1 MSTIFL
7 SYRRDDSAGFAGRLS
22 DALEVKFGA
31 GTVFRD
37 VDDIHPGEDFV
48 AAINSQLDEVN
59 VVLVMIGPH
68 WLAADA
74 NGQRRLDKADD
85 FVRLEI
91 QAALSSGKHVIP
103 LLVGGALMPTEA
115 ELPSEIAG
123 LARHQAVALLDAD
136 WKADVARLVES
147 LRPELAGSAGAGRL
161 RRRILFGL
169 GAAGLA
175 LAVTVLL
182 IRLWTPP
189 RPSQPVALTPPSAA
203 ALPTPAPVL
212 RPPGSQTGTPAQ
224 AITKTPTAVPKPAP
238 TVAIAGRW
246 SARVKYDWGD
256 AYNEVF
262 EFKLRN
268 GQVRGTAGFL
278 EYPRIIEEG
287 RLQGRWLSF
296 LTHTNETLGDQP
308 AKESTNRYEGEVVRE
323 GNTDRIHFT
332 LETTGG
338 YSSHLP
344 VEFVAQRATK

>member
-1 MSTIFL
+1 LSTIFL

-48 AAINSQLDEVN
+48 AAINSQLDEVK

-68 WLAADA
+68 WLTADA

-103 LLVGGALMPTEA
+103 LLVGGAMMPTEA
-115 ELPSEIAG
+115 DLPSDIAG
-123 LARHQAVALLDAD
+123 LARHQAVALSDAD
-136 WKADVARLVES
+136 WKADIARLVEN
-147 LRPELAGSAGAGRL
+147 LRPELAGSAGAGRPS
-161 RRRILFGL
+161 RRILLGL
-169 GAAGLA
+169 GAVGLA

-182 IRLWTPP
+182 FRIWTPP
-189 RPSQPVALTPPSAA
+189 RPSQPAVLTP
-203 ALPTPAPVL
+203 
-212 RPPGSQTGTPAQ
+212 
-224 AITKTPTAVPKPAP
+224 PTAVPLPPRAQSAAPVP
-238 TVAIAGRW
+238 TVDIAGRW

-308 AKESTNRYEGEVVRE
+308 AKESTNRYEGELVRE
-323 GNTDRIHFT
+323 GNTDRIRFT

-338 YSSHLP
+338 YSSHVP
-344 VEFVAQRATK
+344 VEFVAQRAAK

>member
-48 AAINSQLDEVN
+48 AAINSQLDEVKA
-59 VVLVMIGPH
+59 VLVMIGPH
-68 WLAADA
+68 WLTDDAD
-74 NGQRRLDKADD
+74 GQRRLDKADD

-103 LLVGGALMPTEA
+103 LLVGGAKMPTEA

-147 LRPELAGSAGAGRL
+147 LRPELAGSAGAGWL

-175 LAVTVLL
+175 LAVTVLS
-182 IRLWTPP
+182 IRLWTPQ
-189 RPSQPVALTPPSAA
+189 RPSQPVALTPP
-203 ALPTPAPVL
+203 
-212 RPPGSQTGTPAQ
+212 
-224 AITKTPTAVPKPAP
+224 TAVPLPPRVQSVAPAP
-238 TVAIAGRW
+238 TVDIAGRW
-246 SARVKYDWGD
+246 NAHVKYDWGD

-278 EYPRIIEEG
+278 QYPRIIEDG
-287 RLQGRWLSF
+287 RLQGRWLTF
-296 LTHTNETLGDQP
+296 LTHTNESLGDEP
-308 AKESTNRYEGEVVRE
+308 AKEATNRYEGELVRE

-338 YSSHLP
+338 YSSHVP
-344 VEFVAQRATK
+344 VEFVAHRAAK